1 MPRLQPPPR
10 RVPEPEISASRS
22 APQVHPKV
30 GSAYAAY
37 LAGDL
42 TAARSDYQ
50 QALNEEPANRDALLG
65 LAALDVRGG
74 RFEAAEGAYLRLLQ
88 ADPRDAHAQAAL
100 IALRAGRVDPL
111 AAESRV
117 KSMLADN
124 PGAHVLNF
132 TLGNQFAQ
140 QGRWAEAQAEYF
152 KAFAAEPDNA
162 GLRLQPRGQPRPSA
176 PAQARARVLQARRG
190 ARQGTRR
197 ELRPR
202 GSREARGPARALTE
216 NSRSLN

>member
-1 MPRLQPPPR
+1 M
-10 RVPEPEISASRS
+10 
-22 APQVHPKV
+22 

-42 TAARSDYQ
+42 AAARTDYQ
-50 QALNEEPANRDALLG
+50 QALKEEPANRDALLG

-74 RFEAAEGAYLRLLQ
+74 RFEAAEGSYLRLLQ

-100 IALRAGRVDPL
+100 IALRAGRADPL

-140 QGRWAEAQAEYF
+140 QGRWAEAQTEYF
-152 KAFAAEPDNA
+152 KALRRRA
-162 GLRLQPRGQPRPSA
+162 GQPGFRLQPRGQPRPSA
-176 PAQARARVLQARRG
+176 PAQARARVLPTRADAGQRA
-190 ARQGTRR
+190 RR
-197 ELRPR
+197 ELRRRSCPEPR
-202 GSREARGPARALTE
+202 RPAGSVMAGADR
-216 NSRSLN
+216 N